1 MGEWIEVIVFAIVA
15 IPVVIWYHY
24 RIATYKPQSC
34 NCFKPGLCDH
44 HYHAILYRLRTAMDR
59 NPILQERKEAALY
72 RFASVSKQY
81 ERLDRIAATGNHDDC
96 DIRRRNLVKILRDSG
111 YYDDP
116 ASTEIE
122 VISAYSES
130 GRRQINQT
138 R

>member
-15 IPVVIWYHY
+15 IPIVVWYHY
-24 RIATYKPQSC
+24 RIATYKPQRC

-44 HYHAILYRLRTAMDR
+44 HYEAILYRLRTAIDR

-72 RFASVSKQY
+72 RFASVSKEC
-81 ERLDRIAATGNHDDC
+81 ERIDMMAATGNHDDC
-96 DIRRRNLVKILRDSG
+96 NIRRRYLVQILRDSG

-116 ASTEIE
+116 VSTELE
-122 VISAYSES
+122 VISDYTEN
-130 GRRQINQT
+130 GRKQIRQY